1 MKFKNVTTK
10 TKWLGLSSRAL
21 GTAPV
26 LDCISFDKSTYVES
40 SYIWYSNHQILSGIT
55 IDKAKALDLTNN
67 PTYTDSDGNK
77 GNIILYFDDV
87 DLDCKNIKFGRSAFD
102 NYNRPQALQAPQ
114 KIVRNLTVTD
124 QWTFFANHTIE
135 EVYNMKVIGEI
146 YGQFEGCQSIRIIKG
161 LDLSQC
167 NTSQQMFK
175 TYGGINLEVFEVT
188 GLKYSLDIS
197 NCFKLPRE
205 QLVKLFREGLVDTT
219 ESGLGTQT
227 LTIGTTLMSKLTDED
242 KKIATDKGW
251 TLA

>member
-10 TKWLGLSSRAL
+10 VKWLGLSSRAL
-21 GTAPV
+21 GIAPI
-26 LDCISFDKSTYVES
+26 LDCISFEKSTYVPT
-40 SYIWYSNHQILSGIT
+40 SYVWYGNHQILSGIT
-55 IDKAKALDLTNN
+55 IDKAKALDLTKN

-77 GNIILYFDDV
+77 GDIILYFDDV
-87 DLDCKNIKFGRSAFD
+87 DLDCKNIKSGESAFD
-102 NYNRPQALQAPQ
+102 NYNRPDELEAPQ
-114 KIVRNLTVTD
+114 KIVRNLTMTG
-124 QWTFFANHTIE
+124 QWAFFANNTIE
-135 EVYNMKVIGEI
+135 EVYNMKVIGTR
-146 YGQFEGCQSIRIIKG
+146 YGQFEGCHSIRIIKG

-167 NTSQQMFK
+167 NNDKQMFN

-197 NCFKLPRE
+197 NCVKLPRE

-227 LTIGTTLMSKLTDED
+227 LTIGTTLMNKLTAED